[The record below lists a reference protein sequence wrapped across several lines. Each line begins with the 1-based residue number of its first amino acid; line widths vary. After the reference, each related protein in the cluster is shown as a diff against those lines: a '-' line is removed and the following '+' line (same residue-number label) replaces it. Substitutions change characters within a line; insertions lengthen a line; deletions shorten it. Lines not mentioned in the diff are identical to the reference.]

1 MGQKEEKLSK
11 TSWQV
16 KKCGSMQAELTTFEV
31 VFFFFNGLNLLPFK
45 YIKENGAEGLRVVY
59 NEEMLIQVYKLR
71 VVR

>member
-1 MGQKEEKLSK
+1 
-11 TSWQV
+11 
-16 KKCGSMQAELTTFEV
+16 MQAELTTFEV
-31 VFFFFNGLNLLPFK
+31 VFFNGLNLLPFK